1 MFAGP
6 KQSAG
11 TPPPTAPELVMCKSY
26 SKNQFYALAYAIFY
40 YFFIYSRYDR
50 CDQRIVP
57 PWGPP
62 PYDPGVFNSG
72 VRDRTSCKNLA
83 SKEVRYSVSPTGECV
98 CQVDTKKYKQNIH
111 SVYILL
117 FCLYCFHHFLLT
129 GIPKTSSRHRR
140 GSFKVPYFLKAP
152 YWPRWNF

>member
-57 PWGPP
+57 PWAPP

-72 VRDRTSCKNLA
+72 VRDRTSCKNPA

-98 CQVDTKKYKQNIH
+98 YQVDTKKYKQN
-111 SVYILL
+111 VL
-117 FCLYCFHHFLLT
+117 FPSFFIDRNPKNQFTPST
-129 GIPKTSSRHRR
+129 GIIQSTVFPQSS
-140 GSFKVPYFLKAP
+140 VLAEIEFLGFSP
-152 YWPRWNF
+152 C